1 MIDIDAYP
9 FLAFLALICQRE
21 YTERSLFPLDCAAC

>member
-9 FLAFLALICQRE
+9 LAFLALICQRE
-21 YTERSLFPLDCAAC
+21 DTERSLFPLDCAAC